1 MNISDIRILSA
12 GRLLTGD
19 VLVWRYTANTLCGF
33 QGVTS
38 LLAKTAVDS
47 VLLVN
52 PKLDTRGSF
61 DSGGFS

>member
-1 MNISDIRILSA
+1 MSGFSVPA
-12 GRLLTGD
+12 LLTGD
-19 VLVWRYTANTLCGF
+19 VLVRLQAANAVRGF
-33 QGVTS
+33 EGVPS